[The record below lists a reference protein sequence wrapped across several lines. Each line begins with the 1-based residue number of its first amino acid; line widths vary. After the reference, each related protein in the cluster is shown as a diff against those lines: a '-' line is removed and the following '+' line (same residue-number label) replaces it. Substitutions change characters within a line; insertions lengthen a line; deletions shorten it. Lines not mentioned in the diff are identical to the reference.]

1 MFGIEPEDIPNRM
14 IQFQVF
20 SVDKYARHKVIGE
33 SEIRLGD
40 IDLRMPIKMWLNLRD
55 IDEVFYSTFI
65 HDISNKLVVILINR

>member
-1 MFGIEPEDIPNRM
+1 MVDPVFKERFLFGIDPEDVPSRV

-55 IDEVFYSTFI
+55 IDEVCP
-65 HDISNKLVVILINR
+65 LMR